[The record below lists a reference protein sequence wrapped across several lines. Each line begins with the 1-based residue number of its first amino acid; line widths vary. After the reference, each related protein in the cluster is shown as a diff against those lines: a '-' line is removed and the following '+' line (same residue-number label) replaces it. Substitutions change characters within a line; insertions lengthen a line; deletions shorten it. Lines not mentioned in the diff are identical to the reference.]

1 MDRKITK
8 RPPYRKMALLVISL
22 LLSCSVLAAIYTNN
36 EKQFSV
42 ALNSVE
48 IGTVQLGS
56 FSESLSLRGVVQPS
70 KTVYLDAIEGG
81 RVESLFAEPGQLVNK
96 GQPLL
101 QLSNTML
108 QLDLISREAQ
118 VSEQIN
124 FLRNTQLSSE
134 NNRLNLQRDVLDTK
148 HTITTLERQLTHA
161 RLLKG
166 RDLIPEEQI
175 TTLEQELNYQRGKL
189 NLTEKQL
196 QQEEDIRE
204 QQLLQLT
211 DSVNLLQ
218 HNLELARSHARDLK
232 ISAPVSGY
240 LSEFTAEQGEFKTAG
255 ARLGQIDLL
264 DSFRLDVQIDE
275 YHLSRVYPGM
285 TGQLQLGQESVE
297 VTLNRVDSRV
307 TGNMFK
313 AEFELPADLKQLRRG
328 QTLHL
333 TLPLSDPK
341 QTTVMLPKGAFLTDS
356 GGHYIF
362 VLEHENKAKRRAI
375 KLGKQNNKYIEVLAG
390 LSPGEKVLI
399 SSYRHFNNANAV
411 TLKD

>member
-8 RPPYRKMALLVISL
+8 RPPYRKIAMLVFSL
-22 LLSCSVLAAIYTNN
+22 LLSCSVLAAIYSNN

-56 FSESLSLRGVVQPS
+56 FTESLGLRGVIQPS

-81 RVESLFAEPGQLVNK
+81 RVESLFAEPGQLVSK

-124 FLRNTQLSSE
+124 FLRNTQISSE

-148 HTITTLERQLTHA
+148 HTITTLERQLTQAH
-161 RLLKG
+161 LLKT
-166 RDLIPEEQI
+166 RNLIPEEQI
-175 TTLEQELNYQRGKL
+175 TTLEQELSYQRGKL
-189 NLTEKQL
+189 SLTERQL

-232 ISAPVSGY
+232 IIAPVSGY
-240 LSEFTAEQGEFKTAG
+240 LSEFSAEQGEFKTAG

-275 YHLSRVYPGM
+275 YHLNRVYPGM
-285 TGQLQLGQESVE
+285 AGRLQLGQESVE
-297 VTLNRVDSRV
+297 VILSRVDSRV

-333 TLPLSDPK
+333 TLQLSDPQ

-362 VLEHENKAKRRAI
+362 VVEQENKAKRRDI
-375 KLGKQNNKYIEVLAG
+375 KLGKQNNKFIEVLAG

-399 SSYRHFNNANAV
+399 SSYRHFNNANSI